1 MKILLVEDDQTTA
14 KILAQELT
22 TYHYTV
28 ETVAD
33 GSMGLELVQAI
44 HYDLLLLDIILPNLD
59 GISLCRQLRSLGLQ
73 IPILLLSAKENITDR
88 VRGLEAGAD
97 DYLTKPYEL
106 SELIARIQALLRRG
120 NSTLKTVLTWENLQL
135 HPDAYQ
141 VTYQGNLLHLTP
153 KEYGILELFLRNP
166 RRIFSRSAI
175 LDHIWPS
182 GEFPQEDAVSTQ
194 IKGLRQ
200 KLKAAGIST
209 NLIDTV
215 YGFGYRLKVPTEKND
230 PSLPPLPRGD
240 RGGYSPGLEISH
252 PPITKREPGGYSPG
266 LEISAP
272 PSVPPLPRGGGIE
285 KELDTEN
292 QEDSPFPRKF
302 GQEMEPIETLPH
314 PVPVPT
320 PDKQQAQAALQEV
333 LQQVWGQF
341 KQSWEAR
348 MALFEQAIAQ
358 LTTGTLDQELQA
370 SVKAET
376 HRLIGSL
383 GSLGVPKGSEV
394 ARQIEQLLKLE
405 PLGKYQARQLEELV
419 IRLKQAVED
428 KPSTTATTP
437 NFKIGSGRLLV
448 VDDDVL
454 LTEQIKLEANAWGFH
469 VEVVTD
475 LTTAKRSISSHLP
488 DIIVLD
494 LAFSHSQENGLTLL
508 AELAQQA
515 PSIPVLV
522 LTAKNELR
530 DRVEVARLGGNIFLE
545 KPISPE
551 AIVKAATQELN
562 RTQKPEAKIL
572 IVDDDL
578 YILAALYNLLTP
590 WGFQVETLADPQQ
603 FWQTLATIVPDLL
616 ILDIEMPGFSGI
628 ELCQVVR
635 SDPRW
640 SDLPVLF
647 LSGHKDADIVHQ
659 VFAVGADD
667 YVQKP
672 IVGPELM
679 ARILN
684 RLERIR
690 TLHRFADIDELTG
703 TATRRKSILEL
714 EKLIHLAECQNQPLC
729 FMILDLDH
737 FKHINDQHGHET
749 GDRVLELFGRYLKQ
763 FFRPKDIVARWGGEE
778 FVLGLY
784 GITQEQGAKR
794 LTNFL
799 ETWCQQEFTGAN
811 YETFRVTFSAG
822 VVEYSRNCTKLQELY
837 VAADA
842 ALYQAKA
849 MGRNRVLISG
859 QVGLDSVSLNGTRC

>member
-22 TYHYTV
+22 THHYTV
-28 ETVAD
+28 ETAAD
-33 GSMGLELVQAI
+33 GRMGLELVQAI

-73 IPILLLSAKENITDR
+73 IPILLLSAKESITDR

-97 DYLTKPYEL
+97 DYVTKPYEL

-120 NSTLKTVLTWENLQL
+120 NSTLKTVLTWEDIQL
-135 HPDAYQ
+135 HPDACQ

-200 KLKAAGIST
+200 KLKAAGIGT

-215 YGFGYRLKVPTEKND
+215 YGFGYRLKVPIEISD
-230 PSLPPLPRGD
+230 PPSLPPLARGG
-240 RGGYSPGLEISH
+240 RGGYSPESEISH
-252 PPITKREPGGYSPG
+252 PSS
-266 LEISAP
+266 L
-272 PSVPPLPRGGGIE
+272 PLPREGGIE
-285 KELDTEN
+285 KKLDTEN
-292 QEDSPFPRKF
+292 REDCPFPRRSEN
-302 GQEMEPIETLPH
+302 EMEPIETLSH
-314 PVPVPT
+314 PVPVAT
-320 PDKQQAQAALQEV
+320 ADKQQAQAALQEV

-341 KQSWEAR
+341 KQSFEAQ
-348 MALFEQAIAQ
+348 MVVFDQAIAQ
-358 LTTGTLDQELQA
+358 LTKGTLNKELQF
-370 SVKAET
+370 SVKIET

-394 ARQIEQLLKLE
+394 ARQIQQLLNLE
-405 PLGKYQARQLEELV
+405 PAGKNQARQLEELV
-419 IRLKQAVED
+419 IRLKQTVED

-437 NFKIGSGRLLV
+437 NFKIRSGRLLV
-448 VDDDVL
+448 VDDDVV
-454 LTEQIKLEANAWGFH
+454 LTEQIKLEASAWGFQ
-469 VEVVTD
+469 VEVATD
-475 LTTAKRSISSHLP
+475 PTTAKRSILSHLP

-494 LAFSHSQENGLTLL
+494 LTFSHTQESGLALL

-515 PSIPVLV
+515 PHIPVLV
-522 LTAKNELR
+522 LTATNELR

-590 WGFQVETLADPQQ
+590 WGFQVKTLADPQE
-603 FWQTLATIVPDLL
+603 FWQTLAAIVPDLL

-647 LSGHKDADIVHQ
+647 LSGHQDPEIVHQ

-672 IVGPELM
+672 IVGPELI

-684 RLERIR
+684 RLERTRI
-690 TLHRFADIDELTG
+690 LHRFADIDELTG
-703 TATRRKSILEL
+703 TATRRKSILDIEQL
-714 EKLIHLAECQNQPLC
+714 LHLAERQNQPLC

-737 FKHINDQHGHET
+737 FKHINDQHGHEI
-749 GDRVLELFGRYLKQ
+749 GDRVLSLFGRYLKQ

-794 LTNFL
+794 LTDFL
-799 ETWCQQEFTGAN
+799 ETWGQQEFTGAN
-811 YETFRVTFSAG
+811 HEIFRVTFSAG
-822 VVEYSRNCTKLQELY
+822 VVEYSHNGAKLQELY

-859 QVGLDSVSLNGTRC
+859 QVG

>member
-1 MKILLVEDDQTTA
+1 MKILIVEDDQTTA
-14 KILAQELT
+14 NILAQELT
-22 TYHYTV
+22 THHYTV
-28 ETVAD
+28 ETTAD
-33 GSMGLELVQAI
+33 GSMALELVQAI
-44 HYDLLLLDIILPNLD
+44 HYDLIVSDIMLPSLD

-73 IPILLLSAKENITDR
+73 MPILLLSAKESIIDR

-97 DYLTKPYEL
+97 DYVTKPYEL

-120 NSTLKTVLTWENLQL
+120 NSTLKTVLTWEDLQL
-135 HPDAYQ
+135 HPDACQ
-141 VTYQGNLLHLTP
+141 VTYQGNLVHLTP

-166 RRIFSRSAI
+166 LRIFSRSAI
-175 LDHIWPS
+175 LDHIWLS
-182 GEFPQEDAVSTQ
+182 DEFPQENAVSTH

-230 PSLPPLPRGD
+230 PSLALVRGM
-240 RGGYSPGLEISH
+240 
-252 PPITKREPGGYSPG
+252 
-266 LEISAP
+266 
-272 PSVPPLPRGGGIE
+272 E
-285 KELDTEN
+285 KELDTETR
-292 QEDSPFPRKF
+292 EDCPFPRRF
-302 GQEMEPIETLPH
+302 EQEMEPIETLSDPIS
-314 PVPVPT
+314 VAT
-320 PDKQQAQAALQEV
+320 ADKREAQASLQEV

-341 KQSWEAR
+341 KQTWEGR
-348 MALFEQAIAQ
+348 MVLFEQAIAQ
-358 LTTGTLDQELQA
+358 LTIGTLDQELRA
-370 SVKAET
+370 SVQAET

-394 ARQIEQLLKLE
+394 ARQIEQLLNLE
-405 PLGKYQARQLEELV
+405 SLGKNQARQLEELV
-419 IRLKQAVED
+419 IRLKQTVED
-428 KPSTTATTP
+428 KPSTEATTP
-437 NFKIGSGRLLV
+437 NFKMRSGRLLV

-454 LTEQIKLEANAWGFH
+454 LTEQIKLEAIAWGFQ
-469 VEVVTD
+469 VEVATD
-475 LTTAKRSISSHLP
+475 PTTAKRSISAHLP

-494 LAFSHSQENGLTLL
+494 ITFSHTQESGLTLL

-515 PSIPVLV
+515 PHIPVLI
-522 LTAKNELR
+522 LTAKNELK

-545 KPISPE
+545 KPVSAE
-551 AIVKAATQELN
+551 AIVKVATQELN

-590 WGFQVETLADPQQ
+590 WGFQVKTLADPQE
-603 FWQTLATIVPDLL
+603 FWQTLAAIVPDLL

-647 LSGHKDADIVHQ
+647 LSGHQDPEIVHQ

-684 RLERIR
+684 RLERTRI
-690 TLHRFADIDELTG
+690 LHRFADIDELTG

-714 EKLIHLAECQNQPLC
+714 EQLLHLAECQNQPLC

-737 FKHINDQHGHET
+737 FKHINDKHGHEI
-749 GDRVLELFGRYLKQ
+749 GDRVLSLFGRYLKQ
-763 FFRPKDIVARWGGEE
+763 FFRSKDIVARWGGEE

-784 GITQEQGAKR
+784 GITREQGAKR
-794 LTNFL
+794 LNDFL
-799 ETWCQQEFTGAN
+799 ETWGQHEFTGAN
-811 YETFRVTFSAG
+811 HETFRVTFSAG
-822 VVEYSRNCTKLQELY
+822 VVEYSQNGAKLQELY

-849 MGRNRVLISG
+849 MGRNRVL
-859 QVGLDSVSLNGTRC
+859 VSVDTPRV

>member
-166 RRIFSRSAI
+166 LRIFSRSAI

-240 RGGYSPGLEISH
+240 R
-252 PPITKREPGGYSPG
+252 GGYSPG

>member
-1 MKILLVEDDQTTA
+1 M
-14 KILAQELT
+14 
-22 TYHYTV
+22 
-28 ETVAD
+28 
-33 GSMGLELVQAI
+33 
-44 HYDLLLLDIILPNLD
+44 
-59 GISLCRQLRSLGLQ
+59 
-73 IPILLLSAKENITDR
+73 
-88 VRGLEAGAD
+88 
-97 DYLTKPYEL
+97 
-106 SELIARIQALLRRG
+106 
-120 NSTLKTVLTWENLQL
+120 
-135 HPDAYQ
+135 
-141 VTYQGNLLHLTP
+141 
-153 KEYGILELFLRNP
+153 
-166 RRIFSRSAI
+166 
-175 LDHIWPS
+175 
-182 GEFPQEDAVSTQ
+182 
-194 IKGLRQ
+194 
-200 KLKAAGIST
+200 
-209 NLIDTV
+209 
-215 YGFGYRLKVPTEKND
+215 
-230 PSLPPLPRGD
+230 
-240 RGGYSPGLEISH
+240 
-252 PPITKREPGGYSPG
+252 
-266 LEISAP
+266 
-272 PSVPPLPRGGGIE
+272 
-285 KELDTEN
+285 
-292 QEDSPFPRKF
+292 
-302 GQEMEPIETLPH
+302 
-314 PVPVPT
+314 
-320 PDKQQAQAALQEV
+320 
-333 LQQVWGQF
+333 
-341 KQSWEAR
+341 
-348 MALFEQAIAQ
+348 
-358 LTTGTLDQELQA
+358 
-370 SVKAET
+370 
-376 HRLIGSL
+376 
-383 GSLGVPKGSEV
+383 
-394 ARQIEQLLKLE
+394 
-405 PLGKYQARQLEELV
+405 
-419 IRLKQAVED
+419 
-428 KPSTTATTP
+428 
-437 NFKIGSGRLLV
+437 
-448 VDDDVL
+448 
-454 LTEQIKLEANAWGFH
+454 
-469 VEVVTD
+469 EVVTD

-849 MGRNRVLISG
+849 MGRNRVLVSG

>member
-166 RRIFSRSAI
+166 LRIFSRSAI

-230 PSLPPLPRGD
+230 PSLPPLPRGG
-240 RGGYSPGLEISH
+240 RGGYSPGLEISD
-252 PPITKREPGGYSPG
+252 
-266 LEISAP
+266 P